1 MEEKKRGLRNVIAL
15 GFVSFFTDVSTEMIL
30 GVLPTFIV
38 EELGA
43 GKAVLGLIDGIADV
57 LNYVFR
63 IISGFISDKLGV
75 RKVVVLAGYAISTFA
90 KPGFAFVK
98 SWTQAL
104 AIRIADRVGK
114 GVRTSARDALLAES
128 VDEKS
133 LGKAF
138 GLHRTLDQMGAILGP
153 GLAALLIS
161 FIGTRGIFLSSFI
174 PGLIALFVLI
184 FFVKERKV
192 SKRHQEGIMK
202 DVNVVLTPNFTHYLI
217 AVALFSIGA
226 YSPSFVLVRSKELGI
241 SYAAIPLVYA
251 AINVVHTIVAIPA
264 GILSDKIGGAKTIS
278 MGYLLFS
285 FASLTLT
292 AMSGVNVVVIAT
304 ILFGSYI
311 GIIETVQRAVVARF
325 GPSDLKGTAY
335 GLYYIVVGLC
345 SIAANIVFG
354 LLWDAFGANGAF
366 MYSTVTS
373 LIGFVAMVIFASRS
387 SS

>member
-1 MEEKKRGLRNVIAL
+1 MEGKKGGFRNVIAL

-43 GKAVLGLIDGIADV
+43 GKAVLGLIDGVADV

-75 RKVVVLAGYAISTFA
+75 RKAVVLAGYAISTFA
-90 KPGFAFVK
+90 KPGFALVR

-104 AIRIADRVGK
+104 AIRITDRVGK

-133 LGKAF
+133 LGRAF
-138 GLHRTLDQMGAILGP
+138 GLHRTLDQMGAIVGP
-153 GLAALLIS
+153 ALAAMLIS

-184 FFVKERKV
+184 FFVRERKIT
-192 SKRHQEGIMK
+192 KRRQEGVMK
-202 DVNVVLTPNFTHYLI
+202 DISVVLTSDFTYYLI

-241 SYAAIPLVYA
+241 TTAAVPLVYA
-251 AINVVHTIVAIPA
+251 AINVVHTLIAIPA
-264 GILSDKIGGAKTIS
+264 GVLSDRIGGTKTIS

-285 FASLTLT
+285 MASLSLT
-292 AMSGVNVVVIAT
+292 AMSGVKVMAIAT

-335 GLYYIVVGLC
+335 GLYYLVVGLC

-354 LLWDAFGANGAF
+354 LLWDAFGAKWAF
-366 MYSTVTS
+366 LYSTATS
-373 LIGFVAMVIFASRS
+373 LIGFVAMIVFAIRS
-387 SS
+387 SF

>member
-1 MEEKKRGLRNVIAL
+1 MKEKEGFRNVIAL

-43 GKAVLGLIDGIADV
+43 GKAVLGLIDGVADV

-75 RKVVVLAGYAISTFA
+75 RKAVVLAGYAISTFA
-90 KPGFAFVK
+90 KPGFALVR

-104 AIRIADRVGK
+104 AIRITDRVGK

-133 LGKAF
+133 LGRAF
-138 GLHRTLDQMGAILGP
+138 GLHRTLDQMGAIVGP
-153 GLAALLIS
+153 ALAAMLIS

-184 FFVKERKV
+184 FFVRERKIT
-192 SKRHQEGIMK
+192 KRRQEGVMK
-202 DVNVVLTPNFTHYLI
+202 DISVVLTSDFTYYLI

-241 SYAAIPLVYA
+241 TTAAVPLVYA
-251 AINVVHTIVAIPA
+251 AINVVHTLIAIPA
-264 GILSDKIGGAKTIS
+264 GVLSDRIGGTKTIS

-285 FASLTLT
+285 MASLSLT
-292 AMSGVNVVVIAT
+292 AMSGVKVMAIAT

-335 GLYYIVVGLC
+335 GLYYLVVGLC

-354 LLWDAFGANGAF
+354 LLWDAFGAKWAF
-366 MYSTVTS
+366 LYSTATS
-373 LIGFVAMVIFASRS
+373 LIGFVAMIVFAIRS
-387 SS
+387 SF